1 MSSSDV
7 DYVFKILL
15 VGDSG
20 VGKSSILLQFTDGYF
35 NENLG
40 STIGVDFRIKVMEVE
55 DSYGKKKKVKA
66 TIWDTAGQERFRTLT
81 SAYYRGAQ
89 GVIFV
94 YDVSRKESFEELE
107 SWLNEVTT
115 YAADGGKSLVKVL
128 LGNKIDRN
136 PHQVKKAKAQMWAE
150 DKGML
155 FLQSSAKTT
164 EGITNVFEEV
174 CKKIVESPDLLMRMA
189 EARKTSQINVKS
201 ANKGGCC

>member
-1 MSSSDV
+1 MSDI
-7 DYVFKILL
+7 DFVFKILL

-40 STIGVDFRIKVMEVE
+40 STIGVDFRIKIMSLE
-55 DSYGKKKKVKA
+55 DSDGNTKKVKA

-94 YDVSRKESFEELE
+94 YDVSRKESFDELD

-115 YAADGGKSLVKVL
+115 YAADAGKHLVKVL
-128 LGNKIDRN
+128 LGNKIDRDAV
-136 PHQVKKAKAQMWAE
+136 VKKGDAVRWAE
-150 DKGML
+150 DHGML

-164 EGITNVFEEV
+164 EGISNVFEEV
-174 CKKIVESPDLLMRMA
+174 VRKILESPELLQRMT
-189 EARKTSQINVKS
+189 EARQASQISVQSSGK
-201 ANKGGCC
+201 KTGCC